1 MRADRLLSI
10 MLLLQVHRQLTSKEL
25 SRRLEVSQRTIH
37 RDMEAL
43 SGAGV
48 PVYALRGAGGGWV
61 LDEGFRTG
69 PVGLKEAEIRA
80 LFLARP
86 PRLMEDLGLNDAA
99 EAGLVKLLGALPRQS
114 QQSADDIRQRIHLD
128 AVGWRRSE
136 EATPCLAEL
145 QTAVWTDR
153 KVRLIYRREGANPS
167 ERVVDPLGLVA
178 SGPVWYLVAAVDGD
192 LRTYRVSRI
201 EDATILGET
210 TDRPP
215 SFDLAE
221 YWQASKSRFV
231 ANLPVYEATLR
242 LDPEVLPSLQRFGR
256 PRPVIR
262 EDGPDAEGRVVVTI
276 RFDVFE
282 EARETILGWG
292 PQVEVIAPAE
302 FRAWMIETT
311 QSLVDL
317 YRIEIQPPCAN
328 SN

>member
-37 RDMEAL
+37 RDMDAL

-48 PVYALRGAGGGWV
+48 PVYAQRGAGGGWV
-61 LDEGFRTG
+61 LDEGFRTA

-86 PRLMEDLGLNDAA
+86 TRLMEDLGLDDAA
-99 EAGLVKLLGALPRQS
+99 EVGLVKLLGALPLQS
-114 QQSADDIRQRIHLD
+114 RQSADDIRQRIHLD

-153 KVRLIYRREGANPS
+153 KVKLIYRREGADPS

-178 SGPVWYLVAAVDGD
+178 SGPIWYLVAAVDGD
-192 LRTYRVSRI
+192 LRTYRIFRI
-201 EDATILGET
+201 DEATILDET
-210 TDRPP
+210 AERPP
-215 SFDLAE
+215 DFDLAE
-221 YWQASKSRFV
+221 YWQASKLQFV
-231 ANLPVYEATLR
+231 ANLPVYVATLR
-242 LDPEVLPSLQRFGR
+242 VNPEMLPSLQRFGR
-256 PRPVIR
+256 PRPITR
-262 EDGPDAEGRVVVTI
+262 EDGPDAEGRVVVTM

-292 PQVEVIAPAE
+292 SQVEVLAPSE
-302 FRAWMIETT
+302 LRTWMIKMA

-317 YRIEIQPPCAN
+317 YRADSKLPCAE

>member
-25 SRRLEVSQRTIH
+25 SGRLEVSRRTIH

-61 LDEGFRTG
+61 LDEGFRTA

-86 PRLMEDLGLNDAA
+86 ARLMEDLGLDDAA
-99 EAGLVKLLGALPRQS
+99 DAALVKLLGALPLQS
-114 QQSADDIRQRIHLD
+114 RQSADDIRQRIHLD

-136 EATPCLAEL
+136 EATPCLADL
-145 QTAVWTDR
+145 QSAIWSDR
-153 KVRLIYRREGANPS
+153 KVTLAYRREGADLS

-178 SGPVWYLVAAVDGD
+178 SGPVWYLVAAVEGEI
-192 LRTYRVSRI
+192 RTYRVSRI
-201 EDATILGET
+201 EEVMILDEPVS
-210 TDRPP
+210 RPLD
-215 SFDLAE
+215 FDLAA
-221 YWQASKSRFV
+221 YWQASKTQFV
-231 ANLPVYEATLR
+231 ANLPVYEVSLR
-242 LDPEVLPSLQRFGR
+242 VDPDRLPSLQRFGR
-256 PRPVIR
+256 PRPIIR
-262 EDGPDAEGRVVVTI
+262 QDPPEPDGQVTVVM

-292 PQVEVIAPAE
+292 SQVEVIGPPE
-302 FRAWMIETT
+302 LRSWVVE
-311 QSLVDL
+311 SVCRLVEM
-317 YRIEIQPPCAN
+317 YEPGTGTPCAAKG
-328 SN
+328 

>member
-48 PVYALRGAGGGWV
+48 PVYAQRGAGGGWI
-61 LDEGFRTG
+61 LDEGFRTA

-86 PRLMEDLGLNDAA
+86 SQLMEDLGLDEAA
-99 EAGLVKLLGALPRQS
+99 EAALVKLLSALPHQS
-114 QQSADDIRQRIHLD
+114 RQSADDIRQRIYLD

-136 EATPCLAEL
+136 EATPCLTDL
-145 QTAVWTDR
+145 QTAVWSDR
-153 KVRLIYRREGANPS
+153 KMKLTYRRGGS
-167 ERVVDPLGLVA
+167 ELSARVVDPLGLVA
-178 SGPVWYLVAAVDGD
+178 SGPVWYLVAAVEGEI
-192 LRTYRVSRI
+192 RTYRVSRI
-201 EDATILGET
+201 EEVTILDEPVN
-210 TDRPP
+210 RP
-215 SFDLAE
+215 SDFDLAE
-221 YWQASKSRFV
+221 HWQASKTRFV

-242 LDPEVLPSLQRFGR
+242 VDPDVLPSLQRFGR
-256 PRPVIR
+256 PRPITR
-262 EDGPDAEGRVVVTI
+262 QDAPDADGRVIVAM

-292 PQVEVIAPAE
+292 NQVEVMAPRE
-302 FRAWMIETT
+302 LRAWVAE
-311 QSLVDL
+311 SARRLVEL
-317 YRIEIQPPCAN
+317 YDSRSDFPCAGPA
-328 SN
+328 